1 MKRILYLHAGAE
13 MYGADKVLLELIKG
27 LDSKEFE
34 AHVILPNDGVLVE
47 ALRQVGAKVSVLD
60 YPILRR
66 KYFNPKGI
74 ADYIRSYNFY
84 AKQIALYARE
94 HSIDMVHNNT
104 AAVLEGI
111 YLKRKLKLPLIWH
124 VHEIIVKPKAISDF
138 INMLMGRYADKIVT
152 VSQAV
157 ANHIKQSPFI
167 KDSQVEVIY
176 NGVDNAVYYPMD
188 ASSIREKFDIA
199 QDALV
204 IGMIGRV
211 NAIKGQNDFIEAVEP
226 LLEKNEQA
234 VAFLAGGVF
243 PGEEWRLEELDKR
256 IASSSVVSQ
265 IHRID
270 YYDKTSELYNM
281 FDIFVL
287 PSIKPDS
294 LPTVVLEAM
303 ACSKP
308 VVGYNNGGIAEM
320 VVDDKS
326 GCLVK
331 PNRPQELSKAI
342 SLLLDSSEKR
352 EKFGRVGYQRQK
364 ELFSLESYIKNFS
377 ELYKQIEKI
386 SYE

>member
-47 ALRQVGAKVSVLD
+47 ALRQVGVQVSVLD

-84 AKQIALYARE
+84 AKQIALYAQE

-226 LLEKNEQA
+226 LLEKNGQA

-243 PGEEWRLEELDKR
+243 SGEEWRLEELDNR

-331 PNRPQELSKAI
+331 PNRPQELSNAI

-377 ELYKQIEKI
+377 ELYKTDRKD
-386 SYE
+386 

>member
-47 ALRQVGAKVSVLD
+47 ALRQVGAQVSVLD

-138 INMLMGRYADKIVT
+138 INMLMGRYADRIVT

-167 KDSQVEVIY
+167 KDSQVKVIY

-331 PNRPQELSKAI
+331 PNRPQELSNAI

-377 ELYKQIEKI
+377 EFYDNLQ
-386 SYE
+386 

>member
-47 ALRQVGAKVSVLD
+47 ALRQVGAQVSVLD

-199 QDALV
+199 QDALA

-331 PNRPQELSKAI
+331 PNRPQELSNAI

-377 ELYKQIEKI
+377 ELYKTDRKD
-386 SYE
+386 

>member
-47 ALRQVGAKVSVLD
+47 ALRQVGAQVSVLD

-84 AKQIALYARE
+84 AKQIALYAQE

-176 NGVDNAVYYPMD
+176 NGVDNTVYYPMD

-320 VVDDKS
+320 VVDEKS
-326 GCLVK
+326 GHLVK
-331 PNRPQELSKAI
+331 PNSPQELSNAI

-352 EKFGRVGYQRQK
+352 EQFGREGYQRQK
-364 ELFSLESYIKNFS
+364 ELFSLDSYIKNFS
-377 ELYKQIEKI
+377 ELYKNI
-386 SYE
+386 SK

>member
-47 ALRQVGAKVSVLD
+47 ALRQVGAQVSVLD

-94 HSIDMVHNNT
+94 HNIDMVHNNT

-243 PGEEWRLEELDKR
+243 PGEEWRLEELDNR

-331 PNRPQELSKAI
+331 PNRPQELSNAI

-377 ELYKQIEKI
+377 ELYKTDRKD
-386 SYE
+386 

>member
-13 MYGADKVLLELIKG
+13 MYGANKVLLELIKG

-47 ALRQVGAKVSVLD
+47 ALRQVGAQVSVLD

-331 PNRPQELSKAI
+331 PNRPQELSNAI

-377 ELYKQIEKI
+377 EFYDNLQ
-386 SYE
+386 

>member
-157 ANHIKQSPFI
+157 ANHIKQSSFI

-331 PNRPQELSKAI
+331 PNSPQELSNAI

-377 ELYKQIEKI
+377 EFYDNLQ
-386 SYE
+386 

>member
-27 LDSKEFE
+27 LDHKEFE
-34 AHVILPNDGVLVE
+34 VHVILPNDGVLVE
-47 ALRQVGAKVSVLD
+47 ALRQVGAQVSVLD

-74 ADYIRSYNFY
+74 VDYIRSYNFY
-84 AKQIALYARE
+84 AKQIALYAQE

-111 YLKRKLKLPLIWH
+111 YLKRKFKLPLIWH

-167 KDSQVEVIY
+167 KDSQVKVIY
-176 NGVDNAVYYPMD
+176 NGVDNTVYYPMD

-243 PGEEWRLEELDKR
+243 HGEEWRLEELDKR

-326 GCLVK
+326 GYLVK
-331 PNRPQELSKAI
+331 PNRPQELSNAI

-352 EKFGRVGYQRQK
+352 EKFGRVGYQRQR

-377 ELYKQIEKI
+377 EFYDNL
-386 SYE
+386 

>member
-27 LDSKEFE
+27 LDHKEFE
-34 AHVILPNDGVLVE
+34 VHVILPNDGVLVE
-47 ALRQVGAKVSVLD
+47 ALRQVGAQVSVLD

-74 ADYIRSYNFY
+74 VDYIRSYNFY
-84 AKQIALYARE
+84 AKQIALYAQE

-111 YLKRKLKLPLIWH
+111 YLKRKFKLPLIWH

-167 KDSQVEVIY
+167 KDSQVKVIY
-176 NGVDNAVYYPMD
+176 NGVDNTVYYPMD

-243 PGEEWRLEELDKR
+243 PGEEWRLEELDNR

-331 PNRPQELSKAI
+331 PNRPQELSNAI

-377 ELYKQIEKI
+377 EFYDNLQ
-386 SYE
+386 

>member
-47 ALRQVGAKVSVLD
+47 ALRQVGAQVSVLD

-74 ADYIRSYNFY
+74 VDYIRSYHFY

-176 NGVDNAVYYPMD
+176 NGVDNAVYYPID

-199 QDALV
+199 Q
-204 IGMIGRV
+204 
-211 NAIKGQNDFIEAVEP
+211 EAVEP

-331 PNRPQELSKAI
+331 SNRPRELSNAI

-377 ELYKQIEKI
+377 ELYKTDRKD
-386 SYE
+386 

>member
-111 YLKRKLKLPLIWH
+111 YLKRKHKLPLIWH

-331 PNRPQELSKAI
+331 PNRPQELSNAI

-377 ELYKQIEKI
+377 ELYKTDRKD
-386 SYE
+386 

>member
-47 ALRQVGAKVSVLD
+47 ALRQVGAQVSVLD

-331 PNRPQELSKAI
+331 PNRPQELSNTI

-377 ELYKQIEKI
+377 ELYKTDRKD
-386 SYE
+386 

>member
-47 ALRQVGAKVSVLD
+47 DLRQVGAQVSVLD

-84 AKQIALYARE
+84 AKQIALYAQE

-176 NGVDNAVYYPMD
+176 NGVDNTVYYPMD

-331 PNRPQELSKAI
+331 PNRPQELSNAI

-377 ELYKQIEKI
+377 ELYKTDRKD
-386 SYE
+386 

>member
-13 MYGADKVLLELIKG
+13 MYGADKVLLELIRG

-331 PNRPQELSKAI
+331 PNRPQELSNAI

-377 ELYKQIEKI
+377 ELYKTDRKD
-386 SYE
+386 

>member
-47 ALRQVGAKVSVLD
+47 ALRQVGAQVSVLD

-84 AKQIALYARE
+84 AKQIALYARQ

-243 PGEEWRLEELDKR
+243 PGEEWRLDELDKR

-331 PNRPQELSKAI
+331 PNSPQELSNAI

-377 ELYKQIEKI
+377 EFYDNLQ
-386 SYE
+386 

>member
-13 MYGADKVLLELIKG
+13 MYGADKVLLELIKE
-27 LDSKEFE
+27 LDKDEFDP
-34 AHVILPNDGVLVE
+34 HVILPNDGPLVE
-47 ALRQVGAKVSVLD
+47 SLRQVGAQVSVLD

-84 AKQIALYARE
+84 AKQIARYARE

-331 PNRPQELSKAI
+331 PNRPQELSNAI

-377 ELYKQIEKI
+377 ELYKTDRKD
-386 SYE
+386 

>member
-27 LDSKEFE
+27 LDRQEFE

-47 ALRQVGAKVSVLD
+47 ALRQVGAQVSVLD

-243 PGEEWRLEELDKR
+243 HGEEWRLEELDNR

-326 GCLVK
+326 GYLVK
-331 PNRPQELSKAI
+331 PNRPQELSNAI

-352 EKFGRVGYQRQK
+352 EKFGRVGYQRQR

-377 ELYKQIEKI
+377 ELYKTDRKD
-386 SYE
+386 

>member
-47 ALRQVGAKVSVLD
+47 ALRQVGAQVSVLD

-243 PGEEWRLEELDKR
+243 HGEEWRLEELDNR

-331 PNRPQELSKAI
+331 PNRPQELSNAI

-377 ELYKQIEKI
+377 ELYKTDRKD
-386 SYE
+386 

>member
-47 ALRQVGAKVSVLD
+47 ALRQVGAQVSVLD

-167 KDSQVEVIY
+167 KESQVKVIY
-176 NGVDNAVYYPMD
+176 NGVDNTVYYPMD

-199 QDALV
+199 QAALV

-226 LLEKNEQA
+226 LLEKNEKA

-331 PNRPQELSKAI
+331 PNRPQELSNAI

-377 ELYKQIEKI
+377 ELYKTDRKD
-386 SYE
+386 

>member
-27 LDSKEFE
+27 LDRQEFE

-47 ALRQVGAKVSVLD
+47 ALRQVGAQVSVLD

-331 PNRPQELSKAI
+331 PNSPQELSNAI

-377 ELYKQIEKI
+377 EFYDNLQ
-386 SYE
+386 

>member
-27 LDSKEFE
+27 LNPQEFE
-34 AHVILPNDGVLVE
+34 AHIILPNDGVLVE
-47 ALRQVGAKVSVLD
+47 ALRQVGAQVSVLD

-74 ADYIRSYNFY
+74 VDYIRSYNFY

-308 VVGYNNGGIAEM
+308 VVGYKNGGIAEM

-331 PNRPQELSKAI
+331 PNRPQELSNAI

-377 ELYKQIEKI
+377 ELYKTDRKD
-386 SYE
+386 

>member
-111 YLKRKLKLPLIWH
+111 YLKRKLKLSLIWH

-331 PNRPQELSKAI
+331 PNRPQELSNAI

-377 ELYKQIEKI
+377 ELYKTDRKD
-386 SYE
+386 

>member
-47 ALRQVGAKVSVLD
+47 ALRQVGAQVSVLD

-167 KDSQVEVIY
+167 KDSQVKVIY
-176 NGVDNAVYYPMD
+176 NGVDNTVYYPMD
-188 ASSIREKFDIA
+188 ASSIRKKFDIA

-331 PNRPQELSKAI
+331 PNRPQELSNAI

-377 ELYKQIEKI
+377 ELYKTDRKD
-386 SYE
+386 

>member
-1 MKRILYLHAGAE
+1 MKRTLYLHAGAE

-331 PNRPQELSKAI
+331 PNRPQELSNAI

-377 ELYKQIEKI
+377 ELYKTDRKD
-386 SYE
+386 

>member
-47 ALRQVGAKVSVLD
+47 ALRQVGAQVSVLD

-94 HSIDMVHNNT
+94 HNIDMVHNNT

-167 KDSQVEVIY
+167 KDSQVKVIY

-265 IHRID
+265 IQRID

-331 PNRPQELSKAI
+331 PNRPQELSNAI

-377 ELYKQIEKI
+377 ELYKTDRKD
-386 SYE
+386 

>member
-270 YYDKTSELYNM
+270 YYDKTSKLYNM

-331 PNRPQELSKAI
+331 PNRPQELSNAI

-377 ELYKQIEKI
+377 ELYKTDRKD
-386 SYE
+386 

>member
-27 LDSKEFE
+27 LDRQEFE

-60 YPILRR
+60 YPILRS

-74 ADYIRSYNFY
+74 ADYIRSYNFC

-94 HSIDMVHNNT
+94 HNIDMVHNNT

-124 VHEIIVKPKAISDF
+124 VHEIIIKPKAISDF

-157 ANHIKQSPFI
+157 AKHIKQSPFI

-188 ASSIREKFDIA
+188 ASSIREKFDIE

-226 LLEKNEQA
+226 LLEKNEKA

-243 PGEEWRLEELDKR
+243 PGEEWRLEELDNR

-326 GCLVK
+326 GYLVK
-331 PNRPQELSKAI
+331 PNRPQELSNAI

-352 EKFGRVGYQRQK
+352 EKFGRVGYQRQR

-377 ELYKQIEKI
+377 ELYKTDRKD
-386 SYE
+386 

>member
-47 ALRQVGAKVSVLD
+47 ALRQVGAQVSVLD

-84 AKQIALYARE
+84 AKQIALYARQ
-94 HSIDMVHNNT
+94 HNIDMVHNNT

-176 NGVDNAVYYPMD
+176 NGVDNTVYYPMD

-331 PNRPQELSKAI
+331 PNRPQELSNAI

-352 EKFGRVGYQRQK
+352 EKFGQVGYQRQK

-377 ELYKQIEKI
+377 ELYKTDRKD
-386 SYE
+386 

>member
-47 ALRQVGAKVSVLD
+47 ALRQVGAQVSVLD

-84 AKQIALYARE
+84 AKQIALYARQ
-94 HSIDMVHNNT
+94 HNIDMVHNNT

-331 PNRPQELSKAI
+331 PNRPQELSNAI

-377 ELYKQIEKI
+377 ELYKTDRKD
-386 SYE
+386 

>member
-66 KYFNPKGI
+66 KYFNPRGI

-331 PNRPQELSKAI
+331 SNRPRELSNAI

-377 ELYKQIEKI
+377 ELYKTDRKD
-386 SYE
+386 

>member
-27 LDSKEFE
+27 LDKQEFE
-34 AHVILPNDGVLVE
+34 AHVILPNKGVLVE
-47 ALRQVGAKVSVLD
+47 ALRQVGAQVSVLD

-74 ADYIRSYNFY
+74 VDYIRSYNFY
-84 AKQIALYARE
+84 AKQIALYAQE

-167 KDSQVEVIY
+167 KDSQVKVIY
-176 NGVDNAVYYPMD
+176 NGVDNTVYYPMD

-234 VAFLAGGVF
+234 VAFLTGGVF

-303 ACSKP
+303 ACGKP
-308 VVGYNNGGIAEM
+308 VVGYRHGGVCEM
-320 VVDDKS
+320 VKE
-326 GCLVK
+326 GENGLLATPNK
-331 PNRPQELSKAI
+331 PAELSKAI
-342 SLLLDSSEKR
+342 QELADNTEKR
-352 EKFGRVGYQRQK
+352 EQFGSASVQRQK
-364 ELFSLESYIKNFS
+364 EFFSLESYIRNFS
-377 ELYKQIEKI
+377 ELYKE
-386 SYE
+386 Y

>member
-47 ALRQVGAKVSVLD
+47 DLRQVGAQVSVLD

-176 NGVDNAVYYPMD
+176 NGVDNTVYYPMD

-331 PNRPQELSKAI
+331 PNRPQELSNAI

-377 ELYKQIEKI
+377 ELYKTDRKD
-386 SYE
+386 